1 MNSIGRRIEQYRMIY
16 WWEFINEI
24 VPNCGISYNNT
35 VNVGILFKE
44 IPLKKYCMF
53 ERKNSFHYTAP
64 KLINKLLRKL
74 RDDRNTALLEGK
86 VKLDKF

>member
-1 MNSIGRRIEQYRMIY
+1 MIY
-16 WWEFINEI
+16 WWKFINGI

-35 VNVGILFKE
+35 IKEGILLNK
-44 IPLKKYCMF
+44 IPLKKYCML

-64 KLINKLLRKL
+64 KLFNIRLRKL